1 MLAYCCWTTWNGCKI
16 GFWNFFLQYLN
27 TKYAIS
33 GLTFSLITHLYTM
46 SLIWHLPSNG
56 HSCLFLQLQSDVF
69 STFSSVIF
77 RYFRFCKARLLK
89 TAGAEMTPLWQS
101 SSRRWKV
108 SLMKLQMFDCKKRT
122 RLLKYHQKEII
133 VFMKS
138 SNYLVMLILSN
149 F

>member
-77 RYFRFCKARLLK
+77 RYFRFYKAGLLK
-89 TAGAEMTPLWQS
+89 TVGAEMTPPWQS
-101 SSRRWKV
+101 LSRRWKV
-108 SLMKLQMFDCKKRT
+108 SLMKLIMFDCKKRT
-122 RLLKYHQKEII
+122 MLLKYHQKEII
-133 VFMKS
+133 VCLWK
-138 SNYLVMLILSN
+138 VRIT
-149 F
+149 

>member
-89 TAGAEMTPLWQS
+89 TVDAEMAPPLQS

>member
-89 TAGAEMTPLWQS
+89 TAGAEMTPPWQS

>member
-69 STFSSVIF
+69 STFSSVTF
-77 RYFRFCKARLLK
+77 RYFRFYIARLLK
-89 TAGAEMTPLWQS
+89 TVDAEMAPPLQS